1 LLPPSLEEDHQ
12 FYGQINLYNLE
23 EDWIQPS
30 PIATGNYSYST
41 HVYHSQHF
49 VDNPQPVSVTKE
61 MVAN

>member
-1 LLPPSLEEDHQ
+1 M
-12 FYGQINLYNLE
+12 NLYNLE